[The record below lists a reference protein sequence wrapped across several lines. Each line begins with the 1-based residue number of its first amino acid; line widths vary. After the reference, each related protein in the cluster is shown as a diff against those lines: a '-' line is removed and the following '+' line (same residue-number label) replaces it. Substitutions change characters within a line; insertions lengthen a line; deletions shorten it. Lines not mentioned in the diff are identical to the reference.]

1 MSVLLYILII
11 SVLNLIVGFATAMYL
26 SNQVAMAKEDLP
38 SGGTEQPAENPTFL
52 GKLRQLVGRITSL
65 GRHKKASSLQETT
78 DEPASQDSAAGRP
91 SSEPPSAAAEEED
104 EWADLEEL
112 IGGKPLDIDA
122 LTSARPPKPK
132 PATVAVA
139 DEDEP
144 EQASQQ
150 RPEGESLDVEDS
162 DPAEIRA
169 EDVEA
174 KLAAL
179 EEGLDSD
186 EKSAASDD
194 EAPGLDTRSALTA
207 LSTRLEMFNEEMC
220 RIDDRARNLGDEV
233 DSETLKSLDQE
244 VRDLCLAH
252 VEQTSEQCRLL
263 SETHDDIDL
272 KTLCEELTAACER
285 HRGEVE
291 GSCKQMEI
299 LDYDFDPKECYRQL
313 RIEIGRIVRS
323 GHHMFDQIEAAIV
336 KAAKITGG
344 LDSLE
349 DSQKTDVWT
358 GLPNVAGLEV
368 FLDQWRRDHQQSLR
382 RLTVAGIDLDRFSR
396 INDRY
401 GQAAGNR
408 FLRAFARTIREHL
421 PEQYFLAR
429 TGGQRFFILFPEAD
443 GRTAIQEIEKLR
455 QTIESAVFRLD
466 GETIQMT
473 ISGAVTEATPD
484 DTVSML
490 YERIEATLQEAKRY
504 GRNRTF
510 QHDGSFPSPVVPSNV
525 QVPDLEIDISEQVEE
540 PVRA

>member
-26 SNQVAMAKEDLP
+26 SHQVAMAKGDLDTD
-38 SGGTEQPAENPTFL
+38 GNEQPAAQKTFWD
-52 GKLRQLVGRITSL
+52 KLRGFVPKPALFGRNRS
-65 GRHKKASSLQETT
+65 ASSSQE
-78 DEPASQDSAAGRP
+78 ASAEAGT
-91 SSEPPSAAAEEED
+91 EPSAMNQEASDSSPAEEEEED

-132 PATVAVA
+132 PAAAVVSDDDDA
-139 DEDEP
+139 NAEETDEAATDGDE
-144 EQASQQ
+144 
-150 RPEGESLDVEDS
+150 S
-162 DPAEIRA
+162 DFSEVGA
-169 EDVEA
+169 EDVDSKLEA
-174 KLAAL
+174 LQ
-179 EEGLDSD
+179 EEV
-186 EKSAASDD
+186 ASDT
-194 EAPGLDTRSALTA
+194 EAETATNSEAQPALDTRAALTA

-220 RIDDRARNLGDEV
+220 RIDDRARKMGEDV
-233 DSETLKSLDQE
+233 DSEALKSLDQE

-252 VEQTSEQCRLL
+252 VEQATEQCRLL
-263 SETHDDIDL
+263 SETHDDIEL
-272 KTLCEELTAACER
+272 KSLCEELTAACER
-285 HRGEVE
+285 HRGEIE

-323 GHHMFDQIEAAIV
+323 GHQMYDQIEAAIV
-336 KAAKITGG
+336 RAAKITGS
-344 LDSLE
+344 LDTLE
-349 DSQKTDVWT
+349 ESQKTDVWT

-368 FLDQWRRDHQQSLR
+368 FLDQWQRDHQQSLR

-408 FLRAFARTIREHL
+408 FLRTFAHTIREHL
-421 PEQYFLAR
+421 PEKYFLAR

-443 GRTAIQEIEKLR
+443 ARTAIQEIEKLR

-466 GETIQMT
+466 GETIRMT
-473 ISGAVTEATPD
+473 VSGAVTEATPD

-490 YERIEATLQEAKRY
+490 YERIDATLQEAKRY

-510 QHDGSFPSPVVPSNV
+510 QHDGSFPSPVVPANV
-525 QVPDLEIDISEQVEE
+525 QVPELEIDISEQA
-540 PVRA
+540 PTPATA